1 MRPCPSIWSSSHR
14 SVSRIPFAIIA
25 FIVFF
30 TEPFSYRFHFLEQR
44 ILFFLRL
51 LLRLLSLPQTRSP
64 LLQRLSDIAHA
75 HAPLWY
81 DVGSVLLRLP
91 ILSLLRFRRCP
102 LFGLC
107 LGLIVCSISLLI
119 LLTEPLRP
127 SFFCAFTFAV
137 FG

>member
-44 ILFFLRL
+44 ILFFLR
-51 LLRLLSLPQTRSP
+51 
-64 LLQRLSDIAHA
+64 
-75 HAPLWY
+75 
-81 DVGSVLLRLP
+81 
-91 ILSLLRFRRCP
+91 FRRCP

-107 LGLIVCSISLLI
+107 LGLIDCSTLFEISTLFRQIACHDFTAHRSLARLCLCGYSRLLWF
-119 LLTEPLRP
+119 LGLTLQHITVDI
-127 SFFCAFTFAV
+127 AH
-137 FG
+137 

>member
-51 LLRLLSLPQTRSP
+51 PQPRSP
-64 LLQRLSDIAHA
+64 LLQRL
-75 HAPLWY
+75 
-81 DVGSVLLRLP
+81 LLRLP

-102 LFGLC
+102 LFG
-107 LGLIVCSISLLI
+107 
-119 LLTEPLRP
+119 
-127 SFFCAFTFAV
+127 
-137 FG
+137 